1 MFTGIVRDVGRVL
14 AARHGRL
21 CIVSGEI
28 AEGSALGDSI
38 AVNGVDLTLCA
49 LARDEMSFDVMPETL
64 RRTNLGDLRAGA
76 AVNLEPSIRLADRL
90 SGHLV
95 RGVVEGTGQLLEMRP
110 DSDAVIVRYR
120 APHELMR
127 FVVSQGPVCVDGASL
142 TVIDKQEDAFSV
154 SLVRY
159 TQAHTNH
166 RARRPGE
173 RVNLET
179 DIVARY
185 VASLAEP
192 VTAQAASSPAR

>member
-1 MFTGIVRDVGRVL
+1 MFTGIVRDVGRVV
-14 AARHGRL
+14 ASRHGRL
-21 CIVSGEI
+21 CIVSAEI
-28 AEGSALGDSI
+28 AEDAALGDSI

-49 LARDEMSFDVMPETL
+49 LARDEMSFDVMPETF

-76 AVNLEPSIRLADRL
+76 AVNLEPSVRLADRL

-95 RGVVEGTGQLLEMRP
+95 RGVVEATGRLLEVHP
-110 DSDAVIVRYR
+110 DCDALIARYQ

-127 FVVSQGPVCVDGASL
+127 YVALQGPVCVDGASL
-142 TVIDKQEDAFSV
+142 TVIEKREAAFSV

-166 RARRPGE
+166 AARHPGE

-179 DIVARY
+179 DLIARY
-185 VASLAEP
+185 VDSL
-192 VTAQAASSPAR
+192 SSTSSQRLP